1 MSPDAWRL
9 IHALS
14 HLGAALAFLLVGWR
28 LGRES
33 AGRPMF
39 DFPVQA
45 RTLPDPAEEPD
56 PWTEAALGRPSGARA
71 VDSFE
76 TLGPPGTPLHGE
88 HQNNIPK

>member
-14 HLGAALAFLLVGWR
+14 HLAAALAFLLVGWR

-45 RTLPDPAEEPD
+45 RTLPEPAEESD

-76 TLGPPGTPLHGE
+76 TPGPPDTPLHTGKRPNFPE
-88 HQNNIPK
+88 